1 MSNRNGETWGNI
13 EKVLFVFRQIVE
25 RDLRKNPSC
34 VCVCEYFRVHG
45 QYNHQLLTTRVRLIR
60 DPQKHTMVTILT
72 QSEEAFQDQWDMA
85 GKHKKKYRTTF
96 FSDSKTKLN
105 FAGGRLKNKSPKI
118 RRSRR
123 KDLGA
128 YGDLTRKRKCSGP
141 RCVSIWLYEKE
152 HASYFSF
159 FATAFFVRF
168 CKWLS
173 ALSRERILQ
182 KSENNNQISKCST
195 YYKLETQNVKCSNLL
210 QNVQKNFQLSIAQNS
225 SNDFENEDEVSRWR
239 FSLLLVGLH

>member
-85 GKHKKKYRTTF
+85 GKHKKNTGPPF
-96 FSDSKTKLN
+96 FLIQKLNWTLPEGGSKTRAQK
-105 FAGGRLKNKSPKI
+105 FVGQGAKI
-118 RRSRR
+118 LARMVTSQ
-123 KDLGA
+123 
-128 YGDLTRKRKCSGP
+128 
-141 RCVSIWLYEKE
+141 EKE
-152 HASYFSF
+152 SAVAQDAWAFDCTKKSTHRTSLSLRRLFSCDSANDNLHYHVKEF
-159 FATAFFVRF
+159 YKNQKTTIKFQNAPLTAN
-168 CKWLS
+168 L
-173 ALSRERILQ
+173 
-182 KSENNNQISKCST
+182 
-195 YYKLETQNVKCSNLL
+195 KLKT
-210 QNVQKNFQLSIAQNS
+210 
-225 SNDFENEDEVSRWR
+225 
-239 FSLLLVGLH
+239 